1 MNPLPLPALPIINVL
16 ILLLLGF
23 LVHLKLQKTIQALVV
38 LAGGDWR
45 RGVFIYSLIFL
56 PGVMVHEMTHFLT
69 AAILGV
75 RTGEISLIPKIP
87 DSTSQRTALGSVR
100 IAKTDFFRES
110 IIGAMPMIASLS
122 IMYVLVEIFIR
133 PILVNPN
140 DLIASLIQFLNHFSI
155 RLALVTYFIFTLA
168 NTMYLSKEDTRT
180 WLPMLLFLGI
190 IGLLLGLSGV
200 LNPVL
205 EAFWGAITYIAN
217 VLRLCL
223 ALVLLI
229 QLVVW
234 LMLWSWQ
241 KIWERVSR
249 KRVVY

>member
-1 MNPLPLPALPIINVL
+1 
-16 ILLLLGF
+16 
-23 LVHLKLQKTIQALVV
+23 
-38 LAGGDWR
+38 
-45 RGVFIYSLIFL
+45 
-56 PGVMVHEMTHFLT
+56 
-69 AAILGV
+69 
-75 RTGEISLIPKIP
+75 
-87 DSTSQRTALGSVR
+87 
-100 IAKTDFFRES
+100 
-110 IIGAMPMIASLS
+110 MIASLS

-190 IGLLLGLSGV
+190 IALLLGLSGV